1 MKQKKWA
8 EIQLGAVRRRAGSAS
23 QGGERTECLTDAPAG
38 GGGNSSWDSEWEGSL
53 QGDCHP
59 HSSLLSFLPQ
69 LLAIEVNTP
78 EKFSSTAD
86 VVIQLL
92 DTNDN
97 VPKFTSHYYI
107 ARIPENAPGG
117 SNVVAVTVGLGL
129 AQGLRVGLETPSKGT
144 LWSQI
149 NLGFN
154 LTCKAHTHQLCPW
167 TSYVPS
173 VSLCFVSFC
182 FSFYKWE

>member
-1 MKQKKWA
+1 MG
-8 EIQLGAVRRRAGSAS
+8 LGPGLREEVIATQTSP
-23 QGGERTECLTDAPAG
+23 CFP
-38 GGGNSSWDSEWEGSL
+38 
-53 QGDCHP
+53 
-59 HSSLLSFLPQ
+59 SFLPQ

-117 SNVVAVTVGLGL
+117 SNVVAVTVGWGL
-129 AQGLRVGLETPSKGT
+129 AQGLRVGLETAKRELTKSDKA
-144 LWSQI
+144 
-149 NLGFN
+149 GFQFE
-154 LTCKAHTHQLCPW
+154 LPI
-167 TSYVPS
+167 VI
-173 VSLCFVSFC
+173 SLCLDMLPALKEPPFFLYNGDKNTSKD
-182 FSFYKWE
+182 YKGNISVNFKLKA

>member
-1 MKQKKWA
+1 MG
-8 EIQLGAVRRRAGSAS
+8 LTGALAV
-23 QGGERTECLTDAPAG
+23 AG
-38 GGGNSSWDSEWEGSL
+38 GLAGWRLRVRTGDEAGGATPALRQEAEALCQGTATGQSSF
-53 QGDCHP
+53 
-59 HSSLLSFLPQ
+59 SFLPQ

-117 SNVVAVTVGLGL
+117 SNVVAVTVGWGLGV
-129 AQGLRVGLETPSKGT
+129 GLRALLSG
-144 LWSQI
+144 
-149 NLGFN
+149 
-154 LTCKAHTHQLCPW
+154 A
-167 TSYVPS
+167 
-173 VSLCFVSFC
+173 
-182 FSFYKWE
+182 

>member
-1 MKQKKWA
+1 M
-8 EIQLGAVRRRAGSAS
+8 GAGPCGDRK
-23 QGGERTECLTDAPAG
+23 
-38 GGGNSSWDSEWEGSL
+38 WEGFLPSDHRPDKPL
-53 QGDCHP
+53 F
-59 HSSLLSFLPQ
+59 SFLPQ

-117 SNVVAVTVGLGL
+117 SNVVAVTVGWGL
-129 AQGLRVGLETPSKGT
+129 AQGLELGLGASPEGGLMKSDRPGFQFE
-144 LWSQI
+144 SQSP
-149 NLGFN
+149 NS
-154 LTCKAHTHQLCPW
+154 LT
-167 TSYVPS
+167 
-173 VSLCFVSFC
+173 VSLDKLPDLSEAQFPLLYNRDNNISQDSKEDIGINPEVRAQDPSPFPSSFTRGIHA
-182 FSFYKWE
+182 FQI

>member
-1 MKQKKWA
+1 M
-8 EIQLGAVRRRAGSAS
+8 
-23 QGGERTECLTDAPAG
+23 
-38 GGGNSSWDSEWEGSL
+38 
-53 QGDCHP
+53 
-59 HSSLLSFLPQ
+59 LSFLPQ

-144 LWSQI
+144 L
-149 NLGFN
+149 
-154 LTCKAHTHQLCPW
+154 
-167 TSYVPS
+167 
-173 VSLCFVSFC
+173 
-182 FSFYKWE
+182 